1 MENVTEIQKMENK
14 FINWIY
20 LNFGRGLLRPPI
32 KIAVPIYGTIVMD
45 VWKKKENAP
54 IKKNQEHKW
63 TKIPAACL

>member
-45 VWKKKENAP
+45 V
-54 IKKNQEHKW
+54 
-63 TKIPAACL
+63 